1 MRTDINRVDS
11 ISKEMKLNDKL
22 YEQMKNELDDLIL
35 DYYFSDYEYGE
46 NEEVIYGFETLYF
59 FRRILSVISNRDL
72 PFKAALGLYFFR
84 DRLKIINNFRE
95 YYLPDE
101 DSDSEMLEFVLE
113 LGYRFYDLI
122 YIPGMTEDEMLD
134 LVEECREYRK
144 EASKCVGNS

>member
-35 DYYFSDYEYGE
+35 DYYFCDYEYGE

-59 FRRILSVISNRDL
+59 FR
-72 PFKAALGLYFFR
+72 

-95 YYLPDE
+95 YCLPDE
-101 DSDSEMLEFVLE
+101 DSDFEMLEFILE

>member
-22 YEQMKNELDDLIL
+22 FEQMKDELDDLIL

-84 DRLKIINNFRE
+84 DRLKTINNFRE

-122 YIPGMTEDEMLD
+122 FIPGMTEDEMLD